1 MKNLIPNLILTG
13 FMVVVG
19 LTSYRPSEYNV
30 IKELETKIEQ
40 ISIEN
45 EYVTDDLLCQVDL
58 LSTELQD
65 IKTNPVKYAD
75 MLLSDKEFIPTAK
88 ADKRLPGTNFLLY
101 SNAKLKLDKDF
112 YAALLDCNFQDTVQL
127 TSIWRGWNTRS
138 AHYRGKAVDI
148 SIHNGGLQFL
158 EWLASEEG
166 KQWVEKYNLKFYIE
180 DNRYSSWLL
189 KFKNHKKL
197 SKNVFLNPKAT
208 GFHVHLQI
216 NE

>member
-1 MKNLIPNLILTG
+1 MKLSISNLLLTG
-13 FMVVVG
+13 LIAWVG
-19 LTSYRPSEYNV
+19 LTANNPNYT
-30 IKELETKIEQ
+30 KLTELHNKIQTMETNHKYE
-40 ISIEN
+40 
-45 EYVTDDLLCQVDL
+45 VDDLTCQLDL
-58 LSTELQD
+58 TSTQLNE
-65 IKTNPVKYAD
+65 IRTSPVTFAD
-75 MLLSDKEFIPTAK
+75 MLLSDKDFVPTAM

-101 SNAKLKLDKDF
+101 SNAKLQLDKEF

-127 TSIWRGWNTRS
+127 TSVWRGWNTYS
-138 AHYRGKAVDI
+138 AHYKGKAVDI
-148 SIHNGGLQFL
+148 SIHNGGLRFL

-166 KQWVEKYNLKFYIE
+166 KQWVDKYNLKFYIE

-189 KFKNHKKL
+189 KFKSHKKL